1 MKVRHLWC
9 GIVLLCLMGLA
20 VRAEVVV
27 TTEEG
32 NGADTYLTND
42 SQQGPD
48 TVTSGEERIRAF
60 RQIANSRSKTG
71 FIRFDLNGIDG
82 GPDNA
87 IITFD
92 ATLLKGGSK
101 SVDVYGLIDGSADF
115 WNESTITYNTAPCMV
130 PNPPTTLGNYK
141 FVEGTVVSLG
151 TLATPALP
159 DGVVYPVPFSST
171 TTALPLGDFLKK
183 DTNGFVTFVFI
194 GTDNETEVASKE
206 HATFNP
212 PRLTLPNCYA
222 VKRASNPVP
231 ANNIKVLISE
241 YDVLSWTNP
250 EPNLP
255 GGVVTCDVYFGDKEP
270 NALLPHYGLPLLAAG
285 ISGNSVPMPALSV
298 YKTYYWVV
306 DTYDTSRDPEYV
318 QGKVWTFNTN
328 NSAPVVNAGPD
339 QYVWLSRT
347 IIDTTSDADTYL
359 RGETPRGSYEFMD
372 IRGGSVDFAGYLRFN
387 LSELTMMG
395 HGTIKDAVLTLT
407 VSGGASRND
416 KATNGRFAL
425 YGLNTVTGNTPQNWN
440 EATLTA
446 ANAGQEWDGTV
457 PMTTALNN
465 GWITDLDDN
474 VAGISEVISG
484 TGDVGDTITISGAPL
499 EAFLQ
504 SRVED
509 NGLVTFI
516 LANDDNSADR
526 GYGIGT
532 KENANLDYRPK
543 LKLTYV
549 QEGEGRGDAVV
560 TLSGTVTDDGL
571 PAGTYTVKWT
581 QVSGPETI
589 AIDPDDQI
597 ETTVTL
603 PAAGWYEFQ
612 LEAND
617 TELTGSDTV
626 RVYVGIDPCDAAHQ
640 VPGYTPYAA
649 DLNDDCFVNLKDMAV
664 MALQWL
670 NCSSLVCP

>member
-48 TVTSGEERIRAF
+48 TVTGGEERIRAF
-60 RQIANSRSKTG
+60 RQVEKSRSKTG
-71 FIRFDLNGIDG
+71 FIRFDLNGIG
-82 GPDNA
+82 GEPDNA

-115 WNESTITYNTAPCMV
+115 WNESTITYNTAPCME
-130 PNPPTTLGNYK
+130 PTDLGSYK
-141 FVEGTVVSLG
+141 FVEGTVVLLG
-151 TLATPALP
+151 TLATPALS
-159 DGVVYPVPFSST
+159 DDVVYPETFSST

-194 GTDNETEVASKE
+194 STDNETEVASKE

-212 PRLTLPNCYA
+212 PMLTLPNCYA

-231 ANNIKVLISE
+231 ANNIKVLVGE

-270 NALLPHYGLPLLAAG
+270 NALLPHYGLPLLTAG
-285 ISGNSVPMPALSV
+285 ISGNSVLMPALST
-298 YKTYYWVV
+298 YKTYYWMV

-359 RGETPRGSYEFMD
+359 RDETPRGSYEFMD
-372 IRGGSVDFAGYLRFN
+372 IRGGNVDFAGYLRFN

-395 HGTIKDAVLTLT
+395 PGTIKDAVLTLT

-425 YGLNTVTGNTPQNWN
+425 YGLNNVEGNTPQNWS
-440 EATLTA
+440 EATLMDT
-446 ANAGQEWDGTV
+446 NAGQEWDGTL

-484 TGDVGDTITISGAPL
+484 TGDVGNTITISGAPL

-603 PAAGWYEFQ
+603 PSAGWYEFQ

-626 RVYVGIDPCDAAHQ
+626 RIYVGIDPCDAAHQ

-649 DLNDDCFVNLKDMAV
+649 DLNDDCFVNLKDVAV
-664 MALQWL
+664 MASQWL
-670 NCSSLVCP
+670 NCSSLICP

>member
-32 NGADTYLTND
+32 SGADTYLTND

-48 TVTSGEERIRAF
+48 TVTGGEERIRAF
-60 RQIANSRSKTG
+60 RQVANSRSKTG
-71 FIRFDLNGIDG
+71 FIRFDLNGIG
-82 GPDNA
+82 GELDNA

-130 PNPPTTLGNYK
+130 PNPPTDLGKYK
-141 FVEGTVVSLG
+141 FVDGTVVLLG
-151 TLATPALP
+151 TLTTPALP

-318 QGKVWTFNTN
+318 QGKVWTFLAD
-328 NSAPVVNAGPD
+328 NSAPQVDAGA
-339 QYVWLSRT
+339 T
-347 IIDTTSDADTYL
+347 IYAYL
-359 RGETPRGSYEFMD
+359 T
-372 IRGGSVDFAGYLRFN
+372 
-387 LSELTMMG
+387 
-395 HGTIKDAVLTLT
+395 
-407 VSGGASRND
+407 
-416 KATNGRFAL
+416 
-425 YGLNTVTGNTPQNWN
+425 
-440 EATLTA
+440 
-446 ANAGQEWDGTV
+446 DGTV
-457 PMTTALNN
+457 TVTMAPSVSDDGRPDPPGKYTVLWEVTVEDPDVVINSPTIETT
-465 GWITDLDDN
+465 T
-474 VAGISEVISG
+474 V
-484 TGDVGDTITISGAPL
+484 TITRTGS
-499 EAFLQ
+499 F
-504 SRVED
+504 V
-509 NGLVTFI
+509 
-516 LANDDNSADR
+516 
-526 GYGIGT
+526 
-532 KENANLDYRPK
+532 
-543 LKLTYV
+543 LKLTVNDGQLSNSDLVTINVYA
-549 QEGEGRGDAVV
+549 DAC
-560 TLSGTVTDDGL
+560 
-571 PAGTYTVKWT
+571 
-581 QVSGPETI
+581 Q
-589 AIDPDDQI
+589 
-597 ETTVTL
+597 
-603 PAAGWYEFQ
+603 
-612 LEAND
+612 
-617 TELTGSDTV
+617 
-626 RVYVGIDPCDAAHQ
+626 AAHA
-640 VPGYTPYAA
+640 VPGYSRPAG
-649 DLNDDCFVNLKDMAV
+649 DINDDCEVDLIDLAQLAADWLEST
-664 MALQWL
+664 ALVSPL
-670 NCSSLVCP
+670 P